1 MDQSGSTGGQGAPT
15 GPASGWSAP
24 PPPPVQPG
32 PKGFVYADVPNRAI
46 AYIIDVIIIGIVGL
60 LVTII
65 LAAIGL
71 NATTGS
77 TFLNTFSY
85 NPIVSIIIAI
95 ISLAISGAYFVY
107 TWTKRRATIGMQV
120 LGMQI
125 GDAGTG
131 ATLTQDQAIKR
142 WIALGAPF
150 TIAQA
155 FNPFPLLGILISI
168 AALAWFIYLVYTTYS
183 SPTKQGWHDI
193 FAHTMVVKATNTVA

>member
-24 PPPPVQPG
+24 PPPPAQPG

-46 AYIIDVIIIGIVGL
+46 AYIIDAIIIGIVGL

-71 NATTGS
+71 NATSGS
-77 TFLNTFSY
+77 AFLNTFSY

-150 TIAQA
+150 TLAQA

-193 FAHTMVVKATNTVA
+193 FAHSMVVKATNTVA

>member
-15 GPASGWSAP
+15 GPTSGWSAP
-24 PPPPVQPG
+24 PPPPAQPG

-46 AYIIDVIIIGIVGL
+46 AYIIDAVLLAIVGIVIA
-60 LVTII
+60 II
-65 LAAIGL
+65 LAAVGL
-71 NATTGS
+71 HSSSVNLQTLS
-77 TFLNTFSY
+77 IDY
-85 NPIVSIIIAI
+85 NPIFSIISAI
-95 ISLAISGAYFVY
+95 VGLAVSGAYFIY

-125 GDAGTG
+125 GDAGSG

-150 TIAQA
+150 TLAQA
-155 FNPFPLLGILISI
+155 FNPLPLLGILIAI
-168 AALAWFIYLVYTTYS
+168 ASLGWFIYLVYTTYS

>member
-15 GPASGWSAP
+15 GPTSGWSAP

-46 AYIIDVIIIGIVGL
+46 AYIIDAIILAIVGFVVAIVL
-60 LVTII
+60 AAVGLHASSVNLQTLSVDYNPIVGII
-65 LAAIGL
+65 TAAIGL
-71 NATTGS
+71 
-77 TFLNTFSY
+77 
-85 NPIVSIIIAI
+85 
-95 ISLAISGAYFVY
+95 AISGGYFVY
-107 TWTKRRATIGMQV
+107 TWTKRRATVGMQA

-150 TIAQA
+150 SVAQA
-155 FNPFPLLGILISI
+155 FNPFPLLGILIVL
-168 AALAWFIYLVYTTYS
+168 AALGWLIYLIYTTYS

-193 FAHTMVVKATNTVA
+193 FAHTMVVKATNTVG

>member
-15 GPASGWSAP
+15 GPTSGWSAP

-32 PKGFVYADVPNRAI
+32 PKGFVYADIPNRAI
-46 AYIIDVIIIGIVGL
+46 AYIIDAIILFVVNIVVFG
-60 LVTII
+60 V

-71 NATTGS
+71 SVVSGNILAGYQ
-77 TFLNTFSY
+77 Y
-85 NPIVSIIIAI
+85 NYVFAI
-95 ISLAISGAYFVY
+95 LLAVVGVAISAGYFIY
-107 TWTKRRATIGMQV
+107 TWTRLRATLGMKV

-125 GDAGTG
+125 GDAGSG

-150 TIAQA
+150 RIVQA
-155 FNPFPLLGILISI
+155 FNPLPLIGLVVGV
-168 AALAWFIYLVYTTYS
+168 AALAWFIYLVYTTYQ

-193 FAHTMVVKATNTVA
+193 FAHTMVVKAANAVA